1 MLQCPKVA
9 VIIIDFTNKNRKP
22 DIYRPSGEEVTA
34 EAIKN
39 IIQAVKNRLL
49 KMVYYFPLGQIFI
62 SSQQLK
68 YFQEIYRRSALN
80 NVASSGNL
88 LLLQNW
94 TFTFSNIKST
104 KESLKLMKAP
114 KVLCPESFHVEQQ
127 TDNVT
132 ELWYQ
137 KLKLI
142 IVKSLWTFIP

>member
-39 IIQAVKNRLL
+39 IIQAVRIGFS
-49 KMVYYFPLGQIFI
+49 MVYNFPPGQIFI

-88 LLLQNW
+88 LLLQN
-94 TFTFSNIKST
+94 
-104 KESLKLMKAP
+104 
-114 KVLCPESFHVEQQ
+114 
-127 TDNVT
+127 
-132 ELWYQ
+132 
-137 KLKLI
+137 
-142 IVKSLWTFIP
+142 